1 MTIRPLAL
9 VLALSAALAACAT
22 SAPAPEAAPAPVS
35 EPATTAAPAPVAAP
49 AAATAHTRAGT
60 GVSWDQLYAL
70 AWMQTSTEY
79 QVLVAGTYATAKMQ
93 LVGLVSS
100 RALGGALAQ
109 TSAPTMSMT
118 GRNAL
123 VPADRV
129 NDTPDDP
136 LAIVVDVD
144 ETVLDNTPY
153 QATLILENKVYE
165 EPSWD
170 AWCNLRAAKAMPGA
184 VDFAQF
190 AAHNGI
196 TMFYVTNRKSHL
208 RDATADNLRAQGFP
222 VPDDNSTVLP
232 RDDAR
237 GWTKDKGSRRQFID
251 EKYRVVMMLGDNLG
265 DFMDGVYADNATR
278 ARVIAPVQNWW
289 GERWFMLPNP
299 DYGSWVDATTKYCRD
314 PAQASDP
321 RACMSGWLRTP

>member
-1 MTIRPLAL
+1 MTLRPLAL
-9 VLALSAALAACAT
+9 VLALGAALSACAT
-22 SAPAPEAAPAPVS
+22 TATAPEATPERALVA
-35 EPATTAAPAPVAAP
+35 EPVAAQP
-49 AAATAHTRAGT
+49 ASPPASEIPRSRVTT
-60 GVSWDQLYAL
+60 GVAYDQLYAL

-79 QVLVAGTYATAKMQ
+79 QAIVAGTYAQAKTQ
-93 LVGLVSS
+93 LVGLVSA

-109 TSAPTMSMT
+109 TSIPTMSTT

-123 VPADRV
+123 VPGERT
-129 NDTPDDP
+129 NDTPDDA

-153 QATLILENKVYE
+153 NAMLILEDAVYE
-165 EPSWD
+165 EESWD
-170 AWCNLRAAKAMPGA
+170 RWCNLRAAKALPGA

-196 TMFYVTNRKSHL
+196 TMFYVTNRKAHL

-222 VPDDNSTVLP
+222 VADDNSNVMP

-237 GWTKDKGSRRQFID
+237 GWTKDKGSRRSLID

-265 DFMDGVYADNATR
+265 DFIDGAYADNATR
-278 ARVIAPVQNWW
+278 TRLVAPQQGWW

-299 DYGSWVDATTKYCRD
+299 DYGSWVDAATKYCRD
-314 PAQASDP
+314 PAQAGDP

>member
-1 MTIRPLAL
+1 MNVRPLVL
-9 VLALSAALAACAT
+9 VLALGAVLSACAT
-22 SAPAPEAAPAPVS
+22 TGTAPERSPAPPPAVEPVRTEPAPPPVAPATVG
-35 EPATTAAPAPVAAP
+35 
-49 AAATAHTRAGT
+49 RGY
-60 GVSWDQLYAL
+60 DQLYAL
-70 AWMQTSTEY
+70 AWMQTATEY
-79 QVLVAGTYATAKMQ
+79 QAIVAGTYTQAKAQ

-109 TSAPTMSMT
+109 TSTPTMATT

-123 VPADRV
+123 VPSERS

-153 QATLILENKVYE
+153 NATLILEDKVYE
-165 EPSWD
+165 DASWD
-170 AWCNLRAAKAMPGA
+170 AWCNMRAAKALPGA

-196 TMFYVTNRKSHL
+196 TVFYVTNRKAHL

-222 VPDDNSTVLP
+222 LPDDNSTVLP

-237 GWTKDKGSRRQFID
+237 GWTKDKGSRRSFID

-265 DFMDGVYADNATR
+265 DFVDGAYADNVAR
-278 ARVIAPVQNWW
+278 ARIVAPLQGWW

-299 DYGSWVDATTKYCRD
+299 DYGSWVDAVTKYCRD
-314 PAQASDP
+314 PAQAGDA
-321 RACMSGWLRTP
+321 RACMAGWLHTP

>member
-1 MTIRPLAL
+1 MNSRSLVL
-9 VLALSAALAACAT
+9 VLALGAALSACAT
-22 SAPAPEAAPAPVS
+22 SAPAPERSPAPP
-35 EPATTAAPAPVAAP
+35 PAAEPVAAQPVAPP
-49 AAATAHTRAGT
+49 AAATNRGY
-60 GVSWDQLYAL
+60 DQLYAL
-70 AWMQTSTEY
+70 AWMQTATEF
-79 QVLVAGTYATAKMQ
+79 QAIVMGTYTQAKAQ

-109 TSAPTMSMT
+109 VGTPTMATT

-123 VPADRV
+123 VPSERV

-153 QATLILENKVYE
+153 NATLILEDKVYE
-165 EPSWD
+165 DASWD
-170 AWCNLRAAKAMPGA
+170 AWCNLRAATALPGA

-196 TMFYVTNRKSHL
+196 TMFYVTNRKAHL
-208 RDATADNLRAQGFP
+208 RDATADNLRSQGFP

-237 GWTKDKGSRRQFID
+237 GWTKDKGSRRSFID

-265 DFMDGVYADNATR
+265 DFVDGVYADTSAR
-278 ARVIAPVQNWW
+278 ARIAAPQQGWW

-314 PAQASDP
+314 PAQATDA
-321 RACMSGWLRTP
+321 RACMAGWLRTP

>member
-1 MTIRPLAL
+1 MTIRPIVL
-9 VLALSAALAACAT
+9 VVALSAALGACAT
-22 SAPAPEAAPAPVS
+22 TATAPEA
-35 EPATTAAPAPVAAP
+35 TPAPVAETAVAQP
-49 AAATAHTRAGT
+49 AAPVATPAPVAGT
-60 GVSWDQLYAL
+60 SRGSTGRADDQLYAL
-70 AWMQTSTEY
+70 AWMQSSNEY
-79 QVLVAGTYATAKMQ
+79 QAIVAGTYAQAKAQ
-93 LVGLVSS
+93 LVGLVSQ

-109 TSAPTMSMT
+109 TSTPTIPTT

-123 VPADRV
+123 VPPERV
-129 NDTPDDP
+129 HDAPDEP

-153 QATLILENKVYE
+153 QATLVLEDKVYDDA
-165 EPSWD
+165 SWD

-184 VDFAQF
+184 VEFAQF

-208 RDATADNLRAQGFP
+208 RDATADNLREQGFP
-222 VPDDNSTVLP
+222 VADDNSNVMP

-237 GWTKDKGSRRQFID
+237 GWTKDKGSRRSLID

-265 DFMDGVYADNATR
+265 DFLDGVYADNPTR
-278 ARVIAPVQNWW
+278 TRIAAPAQAWW

-299 DYGSWVDATTKYCRD
+299 DYGSWVDAVTKYCRD
-314 PAQASDP
+314 PAQASAP
-321 RACMSGWLRTP
+321 RECMKGWLRTP

>member
-1 MTIRPLAL
+1 MNFRPLAL
-9 VLALSAALAACAT
+9 AIALSAALGACAT
-22 SAPAPEAAPAPVS
+22 TAPERSPAPP
-35 EPATTAAPAPVAAP
+35 P
-49 AAATAHTRAGT
+49 AAETVDAQPPPTAPLAPEGAGR
-60 GVSWDQLYAL
+60 GYDQLYAL

-79 QVLVAGTYATAKMQ
+79 QAIVAGTYTQAKAQ

-109 TSAPTMSMT
+109 TATPTMATT

-123 VPADRV
+123 VTSERI

-136 LAIVVDVD
+136 LAIIVDVD

-153 QATLILENKVYE
+153 NATLILEDKVYE
-165 EPSWD
+165 DVSWD
-170 AWCNLRAAKAMPGA
+170 AWCNMRAAKPLPGA

-196 TMFYVTNRKSHL
+196 TMFYVTNRRAHL

-237 GWTKDKGSRRQFID
+237 GWTKDKGSRRSSID

-265 DFMDGVYADNATR
+265 DFVDGAYADNVAR
-278 ARVIAPVQNWW
+278 ARVVAPHQSWW

-299 DYGSWVDATTKYCRD
+299 DYGSWVDAATKYCRD
-314 PAQASDP
+314 PAQASDA